1 MGKENNTGKRGSK
14 GVSFSDSIKTKLLLV
29 MVLLTAVPLIISSI
43 VSYNT
48 ARAKAIADAQESLEW
63 QAWYLEDNFSKIIET
78 NMAAMKTLAEAPS
91 TIAYMN
97 DPSGGTVPVENMMAQ
112 LQGVDNF
119 LADGNGTCITNAE
132 GMQILRSKGD
142 CVDVSDREYFKQAMS
157 GQMYVSDLIVSKS
170 TGKRQIT
177 IAVPVYAEGSDTE
190 TVGIVQRNYELSDL
204 HDFLA
209 SKSGDAFVADRNGDL
224 LAHAQYEYGEGAH
237 EEESRATSEFM
248 VSGKEEGFYTADT
261 GKGYSAYI
269 AYVIE
274 PKTHFAV
281 VTANNSKTVLESAT
295 RSAIITVIV
304 GIVMLIIAVIISIFM
319 AGSFTSPITAI
330 SESLDDLSD
339 GRFTK
344 VKKFGGRRD
353 EFGLISRST
362 NDVIDKLSE
371 IVTHI
376 KESAAGVGQ
385 SSEDLSD
392 MANQISLTTE
402 DVSNAVQQIA
412 SGATQQADEIQSASE
427 NVGRI
432 GDAVQDVKGSSGN
445 LQELAGKMKVASEVS
460 GKSLEALQ
468 NSSSEMTS
476 KIDNITS
483 AIEATQNAVSN
494 INDKVEGISSIA
506 SQTNLLSLNA
516 SIEAA
521 RAGEAGRGF
530 AVVAEEIGKLADDS
544 RIMAEE
550 IRKEMDVLLQQSNAA
565 VGVADEVRQGNME
578 QQTALGETIE
588 SINGMI
594 TDINDTVGGV
604 QQISEG
610 AETCDTS
617 KNTVVDAMSALSAI
631 SEENAASSEET
642 GASMEELSATV
653 TTLAGEA
660 NSLKDIAKQL
670 NDEMAFFKN

>member
-1 MGKENNTGKRGSK
+1 MAKAKKTTKDSG
-14 GVSFSDSIKTKLLLV
+14 GVGFLDSIKTKLILV
-29 MVLLTAVPLIISSI
+29 MLLITAIPLIITSV
-43 VSYNT
+43 VSYSS
-48 ARAKAIADAQESLEW
+48 AKSKAIADAQDSLEW
-63 QAWYLEDNFSKIIET
+63 QAWYLEDNFSKIIEK
-78 NMAAMKTLAEAPS
+78 NMAAMKTLADAPS
-91 TIAYMN
+91 TVAFLN
-97 DPSGGTVPVENMMAQ
+97 DTSGATVPVENVLEQMNSIDAFME
-112 LQGVDNF
+112 
-119 LADGNGTCITNAE
+119 DGNGTVLTGKD
-132 GMQILRSKGD
+132 GMQILRTKGE
-142 CVDVSDREYFKQAMS
+142 CVDVSEREYFKKAIA
-157 GQMYVSDLIVSKS
+157 GTMYVSDLIVSKS
-170 TGKRQIT
+170 TGARQIT
-177 IAVPVYAEGSDTE
+177 IAVPIFAEGSTTE
-190 TVGIVQRNYELSDL
+190 TIGIVQRNYELSDL
-204 HDFLA
+204 HNFLTEE
-209 SKSGDAFVADRNGDL
+209 SKDAFVADRNGDL

-237 EEESRATSEFM
+237 EEENRGTSEFM
-248 VSGKEEGFYTADT
+248 TSGKEEGFYSTDT
-261 GKGYSAYI
+261 KKGYYAYI

-274 PKTHFAV
+274 PKTGFAV
-281 VTANNSKTVLESAT
+281 VCAENSKTVLASANK
-295 RSAIITVIV
+295 SAMVSLIV
-304 GIVMLIIAVIISIFM
+304 GLIMLILAVVISFFM
-319 AGSFTSPITAI
+319 ANSFTSPITAI
-330 SESLDDLSD
+330 SASLDDLSD

-344 VKKFGGRRD
+344 VPKHDRRKD
-353 EFGLISRST
+353 EFGDISKATNSLIDT
-362 NDVIDKLSE
+362 LSA
-371 IVTHI
+371 IVANI
-376 KESAAGVGQ
+376 KESANGVGN
-385 SSEDLSD
+385 SSEELSE

-432 GDAVQDVKGSSGN
+432 GDAVQDVKGSSGT
-445 LQELAGKMKVASEVS
+445 LQDLAGKMKEASEVS
-460 GKSLEALQ
+460 ERSLEALQ
-468 NSSSEMTS
+468 NSSSEMTA

-550 IRKEMDVLLQQSNAA
+550 IRKEMDVLLEQSNAA
-565 VGVADEVRQGNME
+565 VGVADEVKQGNME

-588 SINGMI
+588 SINGMMN
-594 TDINDTVGGV
+594 DINETVGGV
-604 QQISEG
+604 QLISEG

-642 GASMEELSATV
+642 GASMQELSATV

-660 NSLKDIAKQL
+660 SDLKDIAKKL

>member
-1 MGKENNTGKRGSK
+1 MGKAKQAGKASG
-14 GVSFSDSIKTKLLLV
+14 GVGFADSIKTKLIIV
-29 MVLLTAVPLIISSI
+29 MVLVTAVPLIITSI

-48 ARAKAIADAQESLEW
+48 SKAKAIADAQDSLEW

-78 NMAAMKTLAEAPS
+78 NMAAMKTLADAPS
-91 TIAYMN
+91 TIAFIN
-97 DPSGGTVPVENMMAQ
+97 DPSGGTVPVENMQAQ
-112 LQGVDNF
+112 LKEVDDF
-119 LADGNGTCITNAE
+119 LADGNVTVITGGD
-132 GMQILRSKGD
+132 GMQIVRNRGD
-142 CVDVSDREYFKQAMS
+142 LVDVSEREYFKQAMA

-170 TGKRQIT
+170 TGARQLT
-177 IAVPVYAEGSDTE
+177 IAVPVYAEGSTTE
-190 TVGIVQRNYELSDL
+190 TIGIVQRNYELSNL
-204 HDFLA
+204 HEFLA
-209 SKSGDAFVADRNGDL
+209 SESGDAFVADRNGDL

-248 VSGKEEGFYTADT
+248 TSGKEEGFYTADT
-261 GKGYSAYI
+261 GKGYSAFI

-274 PKTHFAV
+274 PKTGFAV
-281 VTANNSKTVLESAT
+281 VTANNSKTVLASAT
-295 RSAIITVIV
+295 RSAIVTVIV
-304 GIVMLIIAVIISIFM
+304 GIIMLIIAIIISFLM
-319 AGSFTSPITAI
+319 ANSFTLPIKAI
-330 SESLDDLSD
+330 SDALDNLSD
-339 GRFTK
+339 GRFTR
-344 VKKFGGRRD
+344 VSKFDKRKD
-353 EFGLISRST
+353 EFGAISKST
-362 NDVIDKLSE
+362 NSLIDTLSG
-371 IVTHI
+371 IVANI
-376 KESAAGVGQ
+376 KESAEGVGN
-385 SSEDLSD
+385 SSEELAD

-432 GDAVQDVKGSSGN
+432 GDAVQDVKGSSGT
-445 LQELAGKMKVASEVS
+445 LQDLAGKMKEASEVS
-460 GKSLEALQ
+460 SKSLESLQ
-468 NSSSEMTS
+468 NSSSEMTA

-544 RIMAEE
+544 RIMAED

-565 VGVADEVRQGNME
+565 VGVADEVKQGNME
-578 QQTALGETIE
+578 QQEALGETIE

-594 TDINDTVGGV
+594 TDINETVGGV
-604 QQISEG
+604 QLITQG
-610 AETCDTS
+610 AETCDNS

-653 TTLAGEA
+653 TTLAGSA
-660 NSLKDIAKQL
+660 SDLKDIAAKL
-670 NDEMAFFKN
+670 NEDMAFFKD

>member
-1 MGKENNTGKRGSK
+1 MGKAKTSSK
-14 GVSFSDSIKTKLLLV
+14 DKGGVAFLDSIKTKLIIVMLLV
-29 MVLLTAVPLIISSI
+29 TAVPLIITSI
-43 VSYNT
+43 VSYRSST
-48 ARAKAIADAQESLEW
+48 SKAIADAQDSLEW

-78 NMAAMKTLAEAPS
+78 NMAAMKTLADAPS
-91 TIAYMN
+91 TVAYLN
-97 DPSGGTVPVENMMAQ
+97 DPSGATVPTENMLAQ
-112 LQGVDNF
+112 LNDIDAF
-119 LADGNGTCITNAE
+119 LADGNGTVLTGGD
-132 GMQILRSKGD
+132 GMQILRTKGD
-142 CVDVSDREYFKQAMS
+142 CVDVSEREYFKQAMS

-170 TGKRQIT
+170 TGARQIT
-177 IAVPVYAEGSDTE
+177 IAVPIYAEGSNTE
-190 TVGIVQRNYELSDL
+190 TIGIVQRNYELSDL

-209 SKSGDAFVADRNGDL
+209 SESGDAFVADRNGDL

-248 VSGKEEGFYTADT
+248 TSGKQEGFYTADT
-261 GKGYSAYI
+261 GKGYSAFI

-274 PKTHFAV
+274 PKTGFAV

-295 RSAIITVIV
+295 RSAVITLIV
-304 GIVMLIIAVIISIFM
+304 GLVMLLVAIVISFIM
-319 AGSFTSPITAI
+319 ANSFTSPILAI
-330 SESLDDLSD
+330 SKSMDDLAD
-339 GRFTK
+339 GHFSK
-344 VKKFGGRRD
+344 VKGFERRKD
-353 EFGLISRST
+353 EFGIISKAM
-362 NDVIDKLSE
+362 NMVIDRLSE
-371 IVTHI
+371 IVSNI
-376 KESAAGVGQ
+376 KESAVGVGN
-385 SSEDLSD
+385 SSEELAD

-432 GDAVQDVKGSSGN
+432 GDAVQDVKGSSGT
-445 LQELAGKMKVASEVS
+445 LQELAGKMKEASEVS
-460 GKSLEALQ
+460 GRSLEALQ

-565 VGVADEVRQGNME
+565 VGVADEVKQGNME

-588 SINGMI
+588 SINGMMA
-594 TDINDTVGGV
+594 DINETVGGV
-604 QQISEG
+604 HQISEG
-610 AETCDTS
+610 AETCDNS

-660 NSLKDIAKQL
+660 SDLKDIAKKL